1 MRNSRTLGMAAI
13 ALAALWA
20 TAAIASPQMDY
31 KEIYKNASPGVVLIA
46 CMGDGYGSTGTGSVV
61 REDGLVLTNAHVI
74 LDRGAPFKR
83 LYVFLKPARVNGKA
97 RNDLQHRYNAKLLSY
112 SEPLDLALVQIID
125 PPDNH
130 QALPLADSSEIGI
143 GEATVA
149 IGHPEQG
156 AKWTLTT
163 GSVSAEWDDFQKTK
177 GKDVFQMQTPLN
189 RGNSGGPL
197 LDYRG
202 YQIGVNTAIARKAE
216 DGLAIVGVN
225 FAVKANVAKKYIE
238 DQGYQVVAPQPGN
251 VVEEGPAYAA
261 APPPPPPPPPEP
273 PPATEKEATEPPP
286 KAEETTQVAQ
296 AKPLPKKAPV
306 TKKKFVAHKGGAKNT
321 KPEGTQLTE
330 AEIFKKVEKNM
341 KKLGD
346 DIANEIFGR

>member
-1 MRNSRTLGMAAI
+1 MRNGLITATAV
-13 ALAALWA
+13 ALALFWS
-20 TAAIASPQMDY
+20 ASASAQPQMNY
-31 KEIYKNASPGVVLIA
+31 KDLYKNASPGVVLIA

-61 REDGLVLTNAHVI
+61 REDGLILTNAHVI

-83 LYVFLKPARVNGKA
+83 VYVFLKPARVNGKP
-97 RNDLQHRYNAKLLSY
+97 RNDLQHRYDAKLLSY
-112 SEPLDLALVQIID
+112 SEPLDLALVQMIN
-125 PPDNH
+125 PPDSL
-130 QALPLADSSEIGI
+130 QALPLADSSDIGI

-163 GSVSAEWDDFQKTK
+163 GAISAEWDDFQKTK

-225 FAVKANVAKKYIE
+225 FAVKANVAKKYIR
-238 DQGYQVVAPQPGN
+238 DQGYEVVAPQKGAKN
-251 VVEEGPAYAA
+251 VTEQGPAYAEP
-261 APPPPPPPPPEP
+261 PPPPPPPPPEP
-273 PPATEKEATEPPP
+273 PKPATADDPPTEVV
-286 KAEETTQVAQ
+286 K

-306 TKKKFVAHKGGAKNT
+306 RKKKFVAHKKGAKNS
-321 KPEGTQLTE
+321 KPPGTQISE
-330 AEIFKKVEKNM
+330 AELFKKVEKNM

-346 DIANEIFGR
+346 DIANEIFGK